1 MLATEILDNADDIA
15 DLTNSDFMSGKQK
28 NRILNENYRAIY
40 QKIVNHGDR
49 YLLQVLHPNA
59 DGKYI
64 LPNDFYQLHSI
75 TAGHGSIQIPRK
87 VIGMSESSSGYVI
100 EKNEIIIKGYTN
112 IEVLYYPKPERIY
125 TGSGEVLRQAYGD
138 EPEIIDDTI
147 TNIEMRNNLFFDVL
161 AYMCALQYK
170 QKQNAD
176 TTAIQ
181 QQLAEKIEVFFDT
194 LTEDDY
200 ERLRVR
206 NVY

>member
-15 DLTNSDFMSGKQK
+15 DLTNSDFMTMKQK

-49 YLLQVLHPNA
+49 YLLQVLFPNK
-59 DGKYI
+59 DGRYI
-64 LPNDFYQLHSI
+64 LPDNFYQLHSI
-75 TAGHGSIQIPRK
+75 TAGHGAIQIPRK
-87 VIGMSESSSGYVI
+87 VIGMSESASGYVI

-112 IEVLYYPKPERIY
+112 IEVLYYPKPERIL

-138 EPEIIDDTI
+138 EPELIDDTI

-181 QQLAEKIEVFFDT
+181 QQLAEKMEVFFDT
-194 LTEDDY
+194 LSEDDY